1 MQTVE
6 VNGAVE
12 IRGVPC
18 NPGDLVCADEAGVAI
33 LPQSKLAAVLEVCL
47 RIDAAD
53 TKRKADIDAG
63 VPISELVTKQY
74 K

>member
-1 MQTVE
+1 
-6 VNGAVE
+6 
-12 IRGVPC
+12 
-18 NPGDLVCADEAGVAI
+18 VCADEAGVAI

-53 TKRKADIDAG
+53 TKRKVDIEAG
-63 VPISELVTKQY
+63 VSISELVTKKY